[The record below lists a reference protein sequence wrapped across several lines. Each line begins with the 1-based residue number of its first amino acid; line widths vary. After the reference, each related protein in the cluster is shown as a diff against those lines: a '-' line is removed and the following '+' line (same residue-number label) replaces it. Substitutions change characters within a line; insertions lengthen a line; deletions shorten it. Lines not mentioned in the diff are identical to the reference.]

1 MSQSEPKPKPR
12 RRDAA
17 AGHVLS
23 ERLTHRVPVARVAR
37 AHDTHT
43 GPRSPARG
51 TAPSERGPV
60 LRQRPVA
67 SPGSAESDTE
77 PCLSRRVCVCT
88 LCWACR
94 WCEDTTQ
101 RTQNTMKDPHH
112 STAAPPKIKMIL
124 FTRRLSGCY
133 ARARRCRSPILGA
146 PRARAVVDV
155 YTDLG
160 CVMGEAAAVQRSYA
174 SSLLP

>member
-1 MSQSEPKPKPR
+1 MSQSEPKPEPR

-51 TAPSERGPV
+51 TAPSERGPEC
-60 LRQRPVA
+60 LQGQRPV
-67 SPGSAESDTE
+67 GAET
-77 PCLSRRVCVCT
+77 PNLASRRVCVCT

-124 FTRRLSGCY
+124 STRRLSGCY